1 MLTDR
6 ILRRQVNLVR
16 VKILEEGAV
25 HREREV
31 ADVDASL
38 YAALLP
44 VILEIIDK
52 LKVQNVPEKSFFLST
67 VTYIPCLLVV
77 QVFFKVLKSYNF
89 YNF

>member
-44 VILEIIDK
+44 VILEIIVK
-52 LKVQNVPEKSFFLST
+52 LKVQNVPEKSFLFIHCNLYPLPFSGASVLQSAQIIQFL
-67 VTYIPCLLVV
+67 
-77 QVFFKVLKSYNF
+77 
-89 YNF
+89 

>member
-44 VILEIIDK
+44 VIL
-52 LKVQNVPEKSFFLST
+52 
-67 VTYIPCLLVV
+67 
-77 QVFFKVLKSYNF
+77 
-89 YNF
+89 